1 MPSKEIKLKL
11 SEPEF
16 NEINLTAEAHDIS
29 RQEVIRRMI
38 RQANVTQHNR
48 LGVTFE
54 DFNRVGSLIYKELGG
69 TISRIQAEQAA
80 AIAIRH
86 LINTPTKNENPD

>member
-38 RQANVTQHNR
+38 RQAKVTQHNR

-54 DFNRVGSLIYKELGG
+54 DLNRVGSLIYKELGG

-86 LINTPTKNENPD
+86 LINTPAKNENPD

>member
-1 MPSKEIKLKL
+1 M
-11 SEPEF
+11 
-16 NEINLTAEAHDIS
+16 NEISLTAEAHDIS

-38 RQANVTQHNR
+38 RDAKITQHNR
-48 LGVTFE
+48 RGVSFE
-54 DFNRVGSLIYKELGG
+54 DFNRIGSLIYKELGG

-86 LINTPTKNENPD
+86 LTSTPTPNENSD

>member
-1 MPSKEIKLKL
+1 MPSKEIKLLL
-11 SEPEF
+11 SEQEF

-29 RQEVIRRMI
+29 RPEVIRRMI
-38 RQANVTQHNR
+38 RQAKVHQPNR

-69 TISRIQAEQAA
+69 TIPRIQAEQAA

-86 LINTPTKNENPD
+86 LINTPTSNENSN

>member
-1 MPSKEIKLKL
+1 MASQEIRLKL
-11 SEPEF
+11 SEPEM
-16 NEINLTAEAHDIS
+16 NEISLTAEAHDIS

-38 RQANVTQHNR
+38 RDAKITQHNR
-48 LGVTFE
+48 LGVSFE
-54 DFNRVGSLIYKELGG
+54 DFNRIGSLIYKELGG

-86 LINTPTKNENPD
+86 LTSTPTPNENSD

>member
-38 RQANVTQHNR
+38 RQAKVTQHNR

-86 LINTPTKNENPD
+86 LINTPTKNENPN